1 MDSARMVAVV
11 VPSPATSDV
20 LEATSRTSCAPIFS
34 YGSSSS
40 ISFATVTPSLVIV
53 GLPNFLS
60 RITLRPLGPSV
71 AFTAFASF
79 SIPRSNVCRA
89 FSSNCSCLAAIVYF
103 SLLRLT
109 DDAEDVVLAHDEIR
123 LIVDFDFGAAV
134 FRDQHLVAFLHRE
147 IDFLAVVIDFSS
159 AESDDFALLRFF
171 FRGIRDDDP
180 AFLYF
185 LLFNRLHQHPI
196 SERFYVNCHMFY
208 FLLLLFVGLCRR
220 PFLAKRPPANCF
232 RYFFLS
238 SSTTSNSAS
247 TTSPS
252 PRLPASFS
260 PPGRAPASG
269 LGCGPACAPA
279 PADACL

>member
-1 MDSARMVAVV
+1 MDSASTVAVV
-11 VPSPATSDV
+11 VPSPAMSEVFD
-20 LEATSRTSCAPIFS
+20 ATSRTSCAPIFS

-40 ISFATVTPSLVIV
+40 ISFATVTPSFVIV

-71 AFTAFASF
+71 ALTALDSF
-79 SIPRSNVCRA
+79 STPRSNACRA
-89 FSSNCSCLAAIVYF
+89 FSSNCNCLAAISYF
-103 SLLRLT
+103 LLRLT
-109 DDAEDVVLAHDEIR
+109 DDAEDVVLAHNQIR

-147 IDFLAVVIDFSS
+147 IDFLAVVVDFPS

-171 FRGIRDDDP
+171 FRGIRNDDP
-180 AFLYF
+180 AFFYF
-185 LLFNRLHQHPI
+185 LLFNRLHEHPI
-196 SERFYVNCHMFY
+196 SERFHMNCHMFISSFW
-208 FLLLLFVGLCRR
+208 FLLGCAGDR
-220 PFLAKRPPANCF
+220 FLQNGPPANCF

-252 PRLPASFS
+252 PRLPAPSS
-260 PPGRAPASG
+260 ARPRAPASG
-269 LGCGPACAPA
+269 PGCGPACAPA

>member
-20 LEATSRTSCAPIFS
+20 LDATSRTSCAPMFS

-60 RITLRPLGPSV
+60 RMTLRPLGPSV

-79 SIPRSNVCRA
+79 SIPRSKVCRA
-89 FSSNCSCLAAIVYF
+89 LSSNCSCLAAIVYF
-103 SLLRLT
+103 FLLRLT

-134 FRDQHLVAFLHRE
+134 FRDQHLVAFLYRE
-147 IDFLAVVIDFSS
+147 IDFLTVVVDFSG
-159 AESDDFALLRFF
+159 AESDHFALLRFF
-171 FRGIRDDDP
+171 FRSIGNDDP
-180 AFLYF
+180 AFFYF

-196 SERFYVNCHMFY
+196 SERFYINCCHRCCLY
-208 FLLLLFVGLCRR
+208 SFVFWLCRR
-220 PFLAKRPPANCF
+220 LSILRQPPANFF

-252 PRLPASFS
+252 PRLP
-260 PPGRAPASG
+260 PPSSAGPRVPASG
-269 LGCGPACAPA
+269 PGCGPACAPA